1 MAQINEKN
9 SYICRKINRK
19 TRIMKKFA
27 VILAGC
33 GRKDGSEINEAI
45 TLLLSIEQH
54 HCEYQC
60 FAPDRPQT
68 EVIDHL
74 TDKKVANAKRNILT
88 EAARLARSNVRPIEE
103 FKAEDFDGLLFSGGY
118 GVAKNLCDYA
128 YKGADME
135 VQPDVARVILEMHA
149 AKKPIGGMCIA
160 PVMFAKLIPEVCV
173 TLGNDGTPDADN
185 IYKMGA
191 SHVQTEN
198 GDVCADNAE
207 LVFTTPAYM
216 LDATL
221 KDVYDGAYNLIE
233 AIVDTLD
240 GKRD

>member
-19 TRIMKKFA
+19 TPIMKKFA

-103 FKAEDFDGLLFSGGY
+103 FKAEDFDALLFSGGY

-135 VQPDVARVILEMHA
+135 VQPDVARAILEMHA

-221 KDVYDGAYNLIE
+221 KDVYDGAFNLIE

>member
-1 MAQINEKN
+1 MFKKVVNLQPNQN
-9 SYICRKINRK
+9 
-19 TRIMKKFA
+19 TRTMKKFA

-60 FAPDRPQT
+60 FAPNRPQT
-68 EVIDHL
+68 EVVDHL
-74 TDKKVANAKRNILT
+74 TDKQTKEKRNILT
-88 EAARLARSNVRPIEE
+88 EAARLARSNVRPVEE
-103 FKAEDFDGLLFSGGY
+103 FKAEDFDALLFSGGY

-128 YKGADME
+128 YKGAEME
-135 VQPDVARVILEMHA
+135 VQPDVARAILEMHT

-160 PVMFAKLIPEVCV
+160 PVMFAKLIPDVCV

-191 SHVQTEN
+191 NHIQTEN

-216 LDATL
+216 LDASL
-221 KDVYDGAYNLIE
+221 KDVYDGAYNLVGCI
-233 AIVDTLD
+233 IDTLD

>member
-135 VQPDVARVILEMHA
+135 VQPDVARAILEMHA

-160 PVMFAKLIPEVCV
+160 PVMFAKLIPDVCV

-221 KDVYDGAYNLIE
+221 KDVYDGAFNLIE